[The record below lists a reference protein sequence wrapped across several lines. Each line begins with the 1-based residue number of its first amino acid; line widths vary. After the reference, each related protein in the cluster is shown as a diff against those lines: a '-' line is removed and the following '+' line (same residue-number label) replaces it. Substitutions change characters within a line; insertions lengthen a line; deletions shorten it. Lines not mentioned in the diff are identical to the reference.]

1 MSLLIAALAQFLNRN
16 VWAPQS
22 PRVSADHDSS
32 RQNSLERSLKSLSG
46 STNRTTNARTVARTE
61 CTGQTPR
68 FGSASDTDTQCQK
81 IVVPSDPLGFH
92 LSSGLRMDANAG
104 EALACSPECDHSF
117 CPPPRL
123 IYSPASSSSLAS
135 DTPPPITPLGP
146 GLSPP
151 TGFPLLSP
159 TGCDF
164 LDSKPQLAGVRAGS
178 TLAERRGAKALALQ
192 KSPTLADVP
201 QPKLLSPRTPDTASS
216 FAQRI
221 IGYIRSPTPDSTSC
235 CESPSPEYHT
245 DPFGRASP
253 SFFDDPYFF
262 DAVSV
267 RPHPDLYDL
276 DVYQYDA
283 RLSHKAVAKKG
294 SKPATAQIH
303 VRVSDIE
310 PEPALS
316 VAVSHLGSQT
326 HPSVPSSPTPTPSL
340 DRPHIGAP
348 SPAPIPASS
357 LSPPLP
363 PPHPHAR
370 SAPAPVPVPARR
382 LSTAS
387 LPSSPLPYLRPL
399 LLPQKFARREIAQA
413 QSASI
418 LPLASPRLRPLI
430 LPQELA
436 RRATHPPRRT
446 RPRPL
451 SYPPSA
457 GRLRSQHPHDLAST
471 PPFKAY
477 AMPALDASAPEFVPR
492 CMDTV
497 KEESGE
503 EERLS
508 RAEHRRSQ
516 PLDDLI
522 SLLDESGIIQDGQT
536 VDENQTVYS
545 DPIPFD
551 SDESAGLAT
560 PPSILSRPGSSSS
573 FSFISQPREESIDEV
588 VETSYAEARKV
599 EDILELL
606 DVQQGDV
613 SLVSQGDDELE
624 VVEAVGADDVICAY
638 AI

>member
-1 MSLLIAALAQFLNRN
+1 MLAT
-16 VWAPQS
+16 
-22 PRVSADHDSS
+22 AD
-32 RQNSLERSLKSLSG
+32 
-46 STNRTTNARTVARTE
+46 
-61 CTGQTPR
+61 
-68 FGSASDTDTQCQK
+68 
-81 IVVPSDPLGFH
+81 
-92 LSSGLRMDANAG
+92 
-104 EALACSPECDHSF
+104 EALACSPECDHLF

-123 IYSPASSSSLAS
+123 MYSPASSSSLAS
-135 DTPPPITPLGP
+135 DTPQPITPLGP
-146 GLSPP
+146 GLFPP

-159 TGCDF
+159 TECDF
-164 LDSKPQLAGVRAGS
+164 LESTPLPAGVKAGS

-192 KSPTLADVP
+192 KSPTLSDVP
-201 QPKLLSPRTPDTASS
+201 QPQLLSPRTPDTASS

-221 IGYIRSPTPDSTSC
+221 IGYIRSPTPDNTSC

-262 DAVSV
+262 DAISV

-276 DVYQYDA
+276 DVYQYDSRLPPKMTPKKASKHATA
-283 RLSHKAVAKKG
+283 RLYVG
-294 SKPATAQIH
+294 
-303 VRVSDIE
+303 VSDIE
-310 PEPALS
+310 PVPELS
-316 VAVSHLGSQT
+316 VTVSHPRLQT
-326 HPSVPSSPTPTPSL
+326 HSSVPSSPTPTPSL

-357 LSPPLP
+357 LPPPPPLP
-363 PPHPHAR
+363 LTHSHVR
-370 SAPAPVPVPARR
+370 SAPAPGAARR

-399 LLPQKFARREIAQA
+399 LLPQKFARREIARA

-436 RRATHPPRRT
+436 RRATHPQRCTRPL
-446 RPRPL
+446 RPRPA
-451 SYPPSA
+451 SYPLSA
-457 GRLRSQHPHDLAST
+457 GRLRYHHHGLATT
-471 PPFKAY
+471 PSIH
-477 AMPALDASAPEFVPR
+477 AMPALNASAPVFIPR
-492 CMDTV
+492 YMDTV
-497 KEESGE
+497 KEESGD
-503 EERLS
+503 EERPS

-516 PLDDLI
+516 QLDDII
-522 SLLDESGIIQDGQT
+522 SLLDESGIIQDEQT
-536 VDENQTVYS
+536 VDENQTLS
-545 DPIPFD
+545 PEPTSSD

-573 FSFISQPREESIDEV
+573 FSFISQPQEDSIDEV

-606 DVQQGDV
+606 DVQQNDPSV
-613 SLVSQGDDELE
+613 TSEGDDEMD